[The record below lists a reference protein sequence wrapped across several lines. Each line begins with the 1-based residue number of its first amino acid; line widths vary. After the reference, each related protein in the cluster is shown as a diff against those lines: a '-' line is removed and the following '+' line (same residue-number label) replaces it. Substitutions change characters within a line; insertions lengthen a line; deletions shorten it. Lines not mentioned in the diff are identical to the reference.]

1 MLTRALGPVVA
12 FRAASAP
19 LRSPVQLRTAVRT
32 LIQHYL
38 RRALTLRRVSFGAG
52 RFTANKLF
60 VFHNGDCNVKTAR
73 KETLVFPTKA
83 VPSTSAPPSE

>member
-19 LRSPVQLRTAVRT
+19 LRSPVQFRTAVRT
-32 LIQHYL
+32 LQLYL